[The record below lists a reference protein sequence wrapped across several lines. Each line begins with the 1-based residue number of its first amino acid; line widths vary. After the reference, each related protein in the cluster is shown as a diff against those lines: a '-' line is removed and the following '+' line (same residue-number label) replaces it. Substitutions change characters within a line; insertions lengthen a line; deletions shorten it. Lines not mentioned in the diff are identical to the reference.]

1 MTTKEK
7 MNTDKNTARLL
18 GFMFVFVVVA
28 ATLSAPP
35 VNSVAIT
42 ILGPPDNISETMIKI
57 SDNPTTMQMSIV
69 GYLIEAVAIVLLAVL
84 LYTTLKNQN
93 KIISRWAFGLWI
105 VEAVFVAI
113 KQISAF
119 SLLNVSQE
127 FVKAGATDS
136 SYFQTLGRLFYETFQ
151 FGYGVQMVFYCTGG
165 ILFYYLF
172 FKSKYVPI
180 AISLWGIAAASLAF
194 IGTLVILFGYDVPL
208 YVFLPIL
215 PFELAI
221 GVWLIV
227 KGFNSSANASE
238 SGKTEINEV

>member
-1 MTTKEK
+1 MTS
-7 MNTDKNTARLL
+7 DKNTPRLL
-18 GFMFVFVVVA
+18 GAAFLFVVIA

-42 ILGPPDNISETMIKI
+42 ILGLPDNISETMIKI

-69 GYLIEAVAIVLLAVL
+69 GYLIEAVAIVLLTVL

-93 KIISRWAFGLWI
+93 KIIARWAFGLWI
-105 VEAVFVAI
+105 VEAVFVAV
-113 KQISAF
+113 KQISTF

-127 FVKAGATDS
+127 FVKAGATAP
-136 SYFQTLGRLFYETFQ
+136 SYFLTLGSLFYETFQ
-151 FGYGVQMVFYCTGG
+151 FGYFVQMVFYCTGG

-180 AISLWGIAAASLAF
+180 VLSLWGIAAASLGF
-194 IGTLVILFGYDVPL
+194 IGALFVIFGYDVPL
-208 YVFLPIL
+208 YVFLPIF

-227 KGFNSSANASE
+227 KGFSSSATASE
-238 SGKTEINEV
+238 SVKTDIT